1 MPMHRLILILI
12 IVPSHVDAYCT
23 DACIHA
29 NDGQCDDGGS
39 GSEYFDCAFGRDC
52 SDCGSRNL
60 QRDNT
65 TLDLSLTRSDC
76 SNVTMVI
83 GVSSPCA
90 LNLQVGFYDRR
101 LLALVVVF
109 SLFIGCIIV
118 FVCVFGLFIMYAQT
132 HYDLNPS
139 PEVFQ
144 ENCLKFNNKEESMD
158 LINVWTFP
166 RAFAARSNLPFM
178 VGNKNMYS
186 KMGGGIN
193 HIRLADY
200 HHRINTEFDTVSNE
214 GPQWRALR
222 QLLKALNVCVYLDD
236 PYLPGVE
243 LFTNVR
249 FYARCVLFVISV
261 GGIAA
266 LLILP
271 VQVNSAAILE
281 TVECVQESC
290 HAAGWNSVGQH
301 EFVCKWSTG
310 GEYVQPN
317 FWRDI
322 VDVAQIITTVVVATF
337 VDLTAATITGTAD
350 PNDTGEVVSSMGA
363 SEMVGDMKLT
373 TIQLVVSAAALA
385 IGISTDLA
393 TDSSCLSNIVY
404 QNHVSDARFTLMKP
418 ESTWETQLC
427 LVMRASVTN
436 TALITFALAL
446 RRYRSSTLKGESELK
461 ILVDKMLSIGKIMSR
476 VPSTNFKHV
485 VKFFEYEAGQIKDQ
499 LVGGGFAIWVS
510 KTTVRLTMT
519 FYALVGLF
527 CVIRSWRLLPI
538 PMLLITV
545 TSFGWL
551 PVVTN
556 LSELLLGRLSFKVRE
571 QAKEAVR
578 VTFWVSMLRGL
589 LVLAQGNLIAA
600 VYGDYEAAM
609 FTYHSYFMV
618 GDALET
624 LAETLTFNFEGFF
637 DFSVETEA
645 TMLSIVVWV
654 VELVAIVGTAAPSRF
669 AELVYRIAR
678 SISPWLGDKVQ
689 TAEKIHQKVSQS
701 SAALTELAKAQAIK
715 KKDTCLS
722 KCFKKKKEW
731 NWKRYARLEGA
742 QLEQPKIEFEAWH
755 AKIKDGLERIES
767 ELDPDCENERPCT
780 WCMYGPNWERRSKEQ
795 AWQDV
800 LPNYPNGNELAP
812 LRRAKAEDG
821 LITDAALQYLLWN
834 ERWPAWCEDRD
845 MKKREPEPMAAPK
858 CAINGK
864 ERPDVILRWC
874 EEAWSGPMGG
884 KLGGR
889 LIVPRIALVCQ
900 ILDRADP
907 NDETVI
913 ESNVRSLSALDSGTG
928 VPIAEAA
935 KLLLACMSEKGAE
948 SRKQKTY
955 EGRLD
960 DIRGRLYALG
970 IREDP
975 RASATPAAIKDSI
988 KDVKAVAREVGRA
1001 GADSPSLDDPD
1012 LNA

>member
-1 MPMHRLILILI
+1 
-12 IVPSHVDAYCT
+12 
-23 DACIHA
+23 
-29 NDGQCDDGGS
+29 
-39 GSEYFDCAFGRDC
+39 
-52 SDCGSRNL
+52 
-60 QRDNT
+60 
-65 TLDLSLTRSDC
+65 
-76 SNVTMVI
+76 
-83 GVSSPCA
+83 
-90 LNLQVGFYDRR
+90 
-101 LLALVVVF
+101 
-109 SLFIGCIIV
+109 
-118 FVCVFGLFIMYAQT
+118 
-132 HYDLNPS
+132 
-139 PEVFQ
+139 
-144 ENCLKFNNKEESMD
+144 
-158 LINVWTFP
+158 
-166 RAFAARSNLPFM
+166 
-178 VGNKNMYS
+178 
-186 KMGGGIN
+186 
-193 HIRLADY
+193 
-200 HHRINTEFDTVSNE
+200 
-214 GPQWRALR
+214 
-222 QLLKALNVCVYLDD
+222 
-236 PYLPGVE
+236 
-243 LFTNVR
+243 
-249 FYARCVLFVISV
+249 
-261 GGIAA
+261 
-266 LLILP
+266 
-271 VQVNSAAILE
+271 
-281 TVECVQESC
+281 
-290 HAAGWNSVGQH
+290 
-301 EFVCKWSTG
+301 
-310 GEYVQPN
+310 
-317 FWRDI
+317 
-322 VDVAQIITTVVVATF
+322 
-337 VDLTAATITGTAD
+337 
-350 PNDTGEVVSSMGA
+350 
-363 SEMVGDMKLT
+363 MVGDMKLT

-446 RRYRSSTLKGESELK
+446 RRYRSSTLNGESELK

-645 TMLSIVVWV
+645 TMLSIVVWM

-845 MKKREPEPMAAPK
+845 MKKVSPSRWPRQSARSTERRGRTSSCAGAKRRGVGRWAASSVVASSSHASLSSAKSSTAPILTTRRSSRAT
-858 CAINGK
+858 CA
-864 ERPDVILRWC
+864 
-874 EEAWSGPMGG
+874 
-884 KLGGR
+884 
-889 LIVPRIALVCQ
+889 
-900 ILDRADP
+900 
-907 NDETVI
+907 
-913 ESNVRSLSALDSGTG
+913 LSALWT
-928 VPIAEAA
+928 AA
-935 KLLLACMSEKGAE
+935 LASQSLRRPSSYWPAC
-948 SRKQKTY
+948 RK
-955 EGRLD
+955 
-960 DIRGRLYALG
+960 
-970 IREDP
+970 
-975 RASATPAAIKDSI
+975 RARRAGSKRRMRAGSMIS
-988 KDVKAVAREVGRA
+988 AVASTLSGSAKIQGLAPLRR
-1001 GADSPSLDDPD
+1001 PSKIRSKM
-1012 LNA
+1012 

>member
-1 MPMHRLILILI
+1 
-12 IVPSHVDAYCT
+12 
-23 DACIHA
+23 
-29 NDGQCDDGGS
+29 
-39 GSEYFDCAFGRDC
+39 
-52 SDCGSRNL
+52 
-60 QRDNT
+60 
-65 TLDLSLTRSDC
+65 
-76 SNVTMVI
+76 
-83 GVSSPCA
+83 
-90 LNLQVGFYDRR
+90 
-101 LLALVVVF
+101 
-109 SLFIGCIIV
+109 
-118 FVCVFGLFIMYAQT
+118 
-132 HYDLNPS
+132 
-139 PEVFQ
+139 
-144 ENCLKFNNKEESMD
+144 
-158 LINVWTFP
+158 
-166 RAFAARSNLPFM
+166 
-178 VGNKNMYS
+178 
-186 KMGGGIN
+186 
-193 HIRLADY
+193 
-200 HHRINTEFDTVSNE
+200 
-214 GPQWRALR
+214 
-222 QLLKALNVCVYLDD
+222 
-236 PYLPGVE
+236 
-243 LFTNVR
+243 
-249 FYARCVLFVISV
+249 
-261 GGIAA
+261 
-266 LLILP
+266 
-271 VQVNSAAILE
+271 
-281 TVECVQESC
+281 
-290 HAAGWNSVGQH
+290 
-301 EFVCKWSTG
+301 
-310 GEYVQPN
+310 
-317 FWRDI
+317 
-322 VDVAQIITTVVVATF
+322 
-337 VDLTAATITGTAD
+337 
-350 PNDTGEVVSSMGA
+350 
-363 SEMVGDMKLT
+363 
-373 TIQLVVSAAALA
+373 
-385 IGISTDLA
+385 
-393 TDSSCLSNIVY
+393 
-404 QNHVSDARFTLMKP
+404 
-418 ESTWETQLC
+418 
-427 LVMRASVTN
+427 
-436 TALITFALAL
+436 
-446 RRYRSSTLKGESELK
+446 
-461 ILVDKMLSIGKIMSR
+461 
-476 VPSTNFKHV
+476 
-485 VKFFEYEAGQIKDQ
+485 
-499 LVGGGFAIWVS
+499 
-510 KTTVRLTMT
+510 
-519 FYALVGLF
+519 
-527 CVIRSWRLLPI
+527 
-538 PMLLITV
+538 
-545 TSFGWL
+545 
-551 PVVTN
+551 
-556 LSELLLGRLSFKVRE
+556 
-571 QAKEAVR
+571 
-578 VTFWVSMLRGL
+578 
-589 LVLAQGNLIAA
+589 